1 MVNGEGEPFAFEFIT
16 FRPPFKRTLLP
27 YANALKR
34 LGIEARIQLVD
45 GAQLARRRR
54 AREFDALLTERY
66 FQSLPTVYLRTFWHS
81 TAAGPGMM
89 TANVTELVSPVV
101 DQLIERAEQAE
112 SLDELVTVLRSLD
125 RVVLWQFHSIPLGNV
140 EDTRFLYWDR
150 FGRPEA
156 EAEARYQWP
165 FVDGWWYDGQK
176 AARADRSQVGAGGR
190 LMLRYV
196 VRRVLLIFPTLIG
209 IVTINFLIVQFVPGG
224 PVDQAI
230 MRAMGQEFSATARIA
245 GAQTSPVSV
254 NRLSPS
260 AKSQYAGAQGLDPEL
275 IAAIEKQFGFDR
287 PLHERYFS
295 MLADYLVLDLGE
307 SYFEGRTV
315 LKLIQER
322 LPVSM
327 SLGLWSLLLIY
338 VIAIPLG
345 VVKAVRDGSR
355 FDALTSAAIFV
366 GYAVPSFLFA
376 IFLIV
381 LFAGGSYPRLVSAQG
396 ADLQQFRRADLHRQV
411 GRLLPPSRAAGRGI
425 DGWRDCDPDHAHQEL
440 VPGRG
445 GQTIR
450 DDRPGQGLD
459 RPPGALRPRVP

>member
-1 MVNGEGEPFAFEFIT
+1 
-16 FRPPFKRTLLP
+16 
-27 YANALKR
+27 
-34 LGIEARIQLVD
+34 
-45 GAQLARRRR
+45 
-54 AREFDALLTERY
+54 
-66 FQSLPTVYLRTFWHS
+66 
-81 TAAGPGMM
+81 
-89 TANVTELVSPVV
+89 
-101 DQLIERAEQAE
+101 
-112 SLDELVTVLRSLD
+112 
-125 RVVLWQFHSIPLGNV
+125 
-140 EDTRFLYWDR
+140 
-150 FGRPEA
+150 
-156 EAEARYQWP
+156 
-165 FVDGWWYDGQK
+165 
-176 AARADRSQVGAGGR
+176 
-190 LMLRYV
+190 MLRYV

-224 PVDQAI
+224 PVDLAI
-230 MRAMGQEFSATARIA
+230 MRAMGQEFSATARVA

-287 PLHERYFS
+287 PLYERYFS

-381 LFAGGSYPRLVSAQG
+381 LFAGGSYLDWFPLKGLTSSNFAELTFTG
-396 ADLQQFRRADLHRQV
+396 KLADYFHHLALPVAALTAGGIATLTMLTKNSFLDEVAKQYVMTARAKGLTDRRVLYGHVFRNAMLIVIAGFPAAFV
-411 GRLLPPSRAAGRGI
+411 GILF
-425 DGWRDCDPDHAHQEL
+425 
-440 VPGRG
+440 
-445 GQTIR
+445 T
-450 DDRPGQGLD
+450 
-459 RPPGALRPRVP
+459 GALLIEVIFSLDGLGLLGFEAVIRRDYPIVIGSLFCFTFVGLAMTLIGDIAYTIVDPRIDFEARDT